1 MCMCVCSN
9 PMAGTD
15 TTLFG
20 LSGIGHKENRAMGF
34 ASCSRVVGASEGMN
48 VLLHQCSEIPP
59 GEGGSNGSR
68 APIHEYGITNIE
80 YTEFER
86 LGISDVAV
94 SDGSNTSCFPA
105 NTNILYVGLL
115 AVQTAVQKGTREGG
129 GAALPGL
136 IFNMKK
142 KVKYLDSQ
150 KGIVMEEHGGRMECM
165 MQNLADSLVDR
176 FDTSLEDGQSAHL
189 STFMVSNTRR
199 KVTSSA
205 KRKRKEGASNI
216 RQTPQGSFWDLMG
229 NAHDLLAQ
237 CGMKVPEVTIA
248 THWLENA
255 PK

>member
-1 MCMCVCSN
+1 MPSFGVHSN

-20 LSGIGHKENRAMGF
+20 LSGIGHKEDRAMGF
-34 ASCSRVVGASEGMN
+34 ASCTRVVGASEGMN
-48 VLLHQCSEIPP
+48 VLSHRCLEFPA
-59 GEGGSNGSR
+59 EEDGSNGSR
-68 APIHEYGITNIE
+68 TSLHEYGITNIE

-105 NTNILYVGLL
+105 NTNILYIGLL
-115 AVQTAVQKGTREGG
+115 AAQIAVQKGTQEGG

-142 KVKYLDSQ
+142 KVKYLDAQ
-150 KGIVMEEHGGRMECM
+150 KGVVMEEHGGRMECM

-176 FDTSLEDGQSAHL
+176 FDKPLQDGESELL
-189 STFMVSNTRR
+189 STFIISSTRR

-205 KRKRKEGASNI
+205 KKKRKKGVSNI
-216 RQTPQGSFWDLMG
+216 RQTPEGSFWELMS
-229 NAHDLLAQ
+229 NARDILVR
-237 CGMKVPEVTIA
+237 CRIKVPEVSYPSL
-248 THWLENA
+248 WL
-255 PK
+255 